1 MTGPPARDPF
11 SGSHVLV
18 ADDDPVS
25 RMLVRAVLEEL
36 GHRVLEAEEG
46 EQAWQAFVRERPPM
60 VVLGVEMPRAD
71 GLEVCRRIRELDT
84 ARETFVLVVTARDGD
99 DELRT
104 ILDAGADDYLA
115 KPTTPEHLRARLT
128 IAARR
133 RAQDQARRSAESEL
147 ARARWLAGIGET
159 TIALQHEIN
168 NPLAALLGHAEL
180 MHMDAVQRG
189 ERSEGVEVV
198 LEQARRIAAIMRR
211 LAALKNPQTV
221 EYVGGA
227 RMLDLSRGQR
237 ER

>member
-1 MTGPPARDPF
+1 MNDGAGPVHEDTRA
-11 SGSHVLV
+11 LV
-18 ADDDPVS
+18 ADDDPVA
-25 RMLVRAVLEEL
+25 RLLVKAVLEEL
-36 GHRVLEAEEG
+36 GHVVLQAADGEEA
-46 EQAWQAFVRERPPM
+46 WRMFLDERPPL
-60 VVLGVEMPRAD
+60 VVLDVEMPKAD
-71 GLEVCRRIRELDT
+71 GLEVCRRIRET
-84 ARETFVLVVTARDGD
+84 EQSRATFVLVVTARDGD

-115 KPTTPEHLRARLT
+115 KPATPEHLRARLT
-128 IAARR
+128 IADRR
-133 RAQDQARRSAESEL
+133 RAQDQARRSAEEEL

-180 MHMDAVQRG
+180 MHMDATQRG
-189 ERSEGVEVV
+189 DHNEGVEVV

-227 RMLDLSRGQR
+227 RMLDLSWDKR

>member
-1 MTGPPARDPF
+1 VTDGTAASLLAESR
-11 SGSHVLV
+11 VLV
-18 ADDDPVS
+18 ADDDPVA
-25 RMLVRAVLEEL
+25 RALVKAVLEEL
-36 GHRVLEAEEG
+36 GHSVLQAPDGEEA
-46 EQAWQAFVRERPPM
+46 WTMFLNERPPL
-60 VVLGVEMPRAD
+60 VVLDVEMPRAD
-71 GLEVCRRIRELDT
+71 GLEVCRRIREMEA
-84 ARETFVLVVTARDGD
+84 ARDTFVLVVTSRDGD

-115 KPTTPEHLRARLT
+115 KPASPEQLRARLT

-133 RAQDQARRSAESEL
+133 RAQDEARRTAEREL

-180 MHMDAVQRG
+180 MYMDAEQRG
-189 ERSEGVEVV
+189 ERTEALEVV
-198 LEQARRIAAIMRR
+198 LEQARRIAGIMRR

-227 RMLDLSRGQR
+227 RMIDLSRGQR